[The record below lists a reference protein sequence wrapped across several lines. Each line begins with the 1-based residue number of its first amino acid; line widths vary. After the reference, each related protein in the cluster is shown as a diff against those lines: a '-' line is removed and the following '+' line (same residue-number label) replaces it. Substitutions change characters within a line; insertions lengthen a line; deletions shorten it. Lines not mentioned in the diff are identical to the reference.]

1 MTQAISNPN
10 PAPDSSNTER
20 PTFILVD
27 GHSLAFRSYFAFA
40 KGRDG
45 GLRTTG
51 GIPTSV
57 CFGFL
62 KALLEVMATQQ
73 PEAMAVAFDLGLP
86 TFRHEAD
93 DTYKADRPGTP
104 EDFIPDMKNLHELL
118 AGLNV
123 EVVTAPGYE
132 ADDVL
137 GTLALKASAAGF
149 RVKILTGDR
158 DLFQLIDLQQEIG
171 VLYLSTTFIQRG
183 GTGPTD
189 FGVEQVKEKLGV
201 LPSQVVDFKALCGD
215 KSDNIP
221 GVKGIGEK
229 TAVQLLATYNDLD
242 NIYASIDQIK
252 GATKKKLEEGK
263 ESAYH
268 SRHLAQIVLDV
279 PLEINLEECKLK
291 GFDRAVLE
299 PILEKLEFKSFL
311 GKVNQ
316 LQQRF
321 GGDVETQNFAS
332 LGEDK
337 EDNYQER
344 RSSATSLPTT
354 NYQSDDDLWFFTAAD
369 TEASQKQTRSPIQ
382 PQIID
387 TPAKL
392 TQLVEHLQ
400 KFTDSATP
408 VAWDTETTDLEPRDA
423 QLVGIGCCWGD
434 ASTDMAYIPIGH
446 AAGANLEQATVL
458 EALRPIL
465 ESDRYPKAL
474 QNTKFDRLVLRFQ
487 GIKLAGVIFDSMLAS
502 YVLNPDSSHNL
513 SELAQRYLG
522 LTPTSYTELVAKGKT
537 IADIDIPSVA
547 DYCGMDVH
555 VTFRLVSKLRE
566 ELKKIPALHKL
577 LLDVEQPLEPVLAE
591 MESRGIRID
600 VASLQEFSKQL
611 EKDLAALE
619 EKVYAV
625 AEEKFNLG
633 SPKKLS
639 ELLFDKLNLDRKKS
653 RKIQT
658 GYSTDAATLEKLQGD
673 HPVVDAILEY
683 RTLSKLKSTYVD
695 ALPALVRLD
704 TQRIH
709 TNFNQTG
716 TSTGRLSS
724 SEPNLQNIPIRTA
737 FSRQIRR
744 AFLPESGWLM
754 VAADYSQIELR
765 ILAHLCQEPVLVEAY
780 QNNEDI
786 HRVTARLLF
795 EKETVTSEERRLG
808 KIINFGVIYGMG
820 AQRFARETGIKAS
833 EGKLFIER
841 FYQQYPKVFAY
852 LQQIQQQAIAH
863 GYVETILGRR
873 RYFNFTSDRLR
884 GLRNCKPEEIDL
896 DNLRGLTANDAGLL
910 RAAANAPIQGS
921 SADIIKIA
929 MAKLHQ
935 LLQNYQARLLL
946 QVHDELVFEVP
957 PDEWEEL
964 QPQIQSIMESAVQ
977 LSLPLVVD
985 VRAGQNWMETK

>member
-1 MTQAISNPN
+1 MTQAVSNPN
-10 PAPDSSNTER
+10 PAPDSSNAER

-45 GLRTTG
+45 GLRTTT

-73 PEAMAVAFDLGLP
+73 PEAMAIAFDLGLP

-171 VLYLSTTFIQRG
+171 VLYLSKTFIQGG

-229 TAVQLLATYNDLD
+229 TAVQLLESYNDLD
-242 NIYASIDQIK
+242 NIYASIDRIK

-268 SRHLAQIVLDV
+268 SRHLAQIVVDV

-291 GFDRAVLE
+291 GFDRTVLE

-321 GGDVETQNFAS
+321 GGAAEE
-332 LGEDK
+332 LGDKEDK
-337 EDNYQER
+337 EDNYQ
-344 RSSATSLPTT
+344 LPTT
-354 NYQSDDDLWFFTAAD
+354 NYQPDDDLWFFTAAD
-369 TEASQKQTRSPIQ
+369 TEANQKQSLSPIQ

-387 TPAKL
+387 TAAKL

-400 KFTDSATP
+400 TFTDSATP

-434 ASTDMAYIPIGH
+434 EATDMAYIPIGH
-446 AAGANLEQATVL
+446 AAGANLDRATVL

-487 GIKLAGVIFDSMLAS
+487 GINLAGVIFDSMLAS
-502 YVLNPDSSHNL
+502 YVL
-513 SELAQRYLG
+513 
-522 LTPTSYTELVAKGKT
+522 
-537 IADIDIPSVA
+537 
-547 DYCGMDVH
+547 
-555 VTFRLVSKLRE
+555 
-566 ELKKIPALHKL
+566 
-577 LLDVEQPLEPVLAE
+577 
-591 MESRGIRID
+591 
-600 VASLQEFSKQL
+600 
-611 EKDLAALE
+611 
-619 EKVYAV
+619 
-625 AEEKFNLG
+625 
-633 SPKKLS
+633 
-639 ELLFDKLNLDRKKS
+639 
-653 RKIQT
+653 
-658 GYSTDAATLEKLQGD
+658 
-673 HPVVDAILEY
+673 
-683 RTLSKLKSTYVD
+683 
-695 ALPALVRLD
+695 
-704 TQRIH
+704 
-709 TNFNQTG
+709 
-716 TSTGRLSS
+716 
-724 SEPNLQNIPIRTA
+724 
-737 FSRQIRR
+737 
-744 AFLPESGWLM
+744 
-754 VAADYSQIELR
+754 
-765 ILAHLCQEPVLVEAY
+765 
-780 QNNEDI
+780 
-786 HRVTARLLF
+786 
-795 EKETVTSEERRLG
+795 
-808 KIINFGVIYGMG
+808 
-820 AQRFARETGIKAS
+820 
-833 EGKLFIER
+833 
-841 FYQQYPKVFAY
+841 
-852 LQQIQQQAIAH
+852 
-863 GYVETILGRR
+863 
-873 RYFNFTSDRLR
+873 
-884 GLRNCKPEEIDL
+884 
-896 DNLRGLTANDAGLL
+896 
-910 RAAANAPIQGS
+910 
-921 SADIIKIA
+921 
-929 MAKLHQ
+929 
-935 LLQNYQARLLL
+935 
-946 QVHDELVFEVP
+946 
-957 PDEWEEL
+957 
-964 QPQIQSIMESAVQ
+964 
-977 LSLPLVVD
+977 
-985 VRAGQNWMETK
+985 